1 MINKYI
7 CRDVFEA
14 VQWTEDN
21 YDEIRKFGG
30 RDVYLDDYGALFV
43 YVERG
48 RIPVQEGDYIIKDDC
63 GILWVCSEVLFNY
76 FFSSLNRSKNEPKK

>member
-1 MINKYI
+1 MINKYV
-7 CRDVFEA
+7 CRGVFEA
-14 VQWTEDN
+14 VQWTGDN

-30 RDVYLDDYGALFV
+30 RNVYIDYIVLHV
-43 YVERG
+43 WSEKG
-48 RIPVQEGDYIIKDDC
+48 RLTAEKGDYIIKDDC